1 MRWTALFEDLEAQLE
16 AADAAELEAEVRDRT
31 RTELARIDVA
41 ARLRSAVG
49 STLDVQLRSGDRL
62 RGTVASLG
70 ADWLL
75 MQDEDTGG
83 APSREL
89 LVPLRAVLVLR
100 GLGPSS
106 RTSGSSPTGAPGGPV
121 VGRLDLRSV
130 LRGIARD
137 RTSVRVTTDDGSL
150 LIGVVGRVGADHL
163 ELPTEPRDRFG
174 PVVPFTGL
182 ALVQRLS

>member
-1 MRWTALFEDLEAQLE
+1 MRWTALFEDLEAQLG

-62 RGTVASLG
+62 RGSVASLG

-75 MQDEDTGG
+75 MQEEDDG

-106 RTSGSSPTGAPGGPV
+106 QTSGSSPGGVPGGAV
-121 VGRLDLRSV
+121 AGRLDLRSV

-137 RTSVRVTTDDGSL
+137 RTPVRVTTDDGTL
-150 LIGVVGRVGADHL
+150 LSGVVGRVGADHL
-163 ELPTEPRDRFG
+163 ELPAEPRDRSG
-174 PVVPFTGL
+174 PVVPFAGL

>member
-31 RTELARIDVA
+31 RSEFARIDLM

-49 STLDVQLRSGDRL
+49 SSLDVQLRSGDRL
-62 RGTVASLG
+62 RGTLASRG

-75 MQDEDTGG
+75 VHADDGG
-83 APSREL
+83 APLREL

-100 GLGPSS
+100 GLGPASQAA
-106 RTSGSSPTGAPGGPV
+106 GSVTDGASGGPV
-121 VGRLDLRSV
+121 AGRLDLRSV

-137 RTSVRVTTDDGSL
+137 RTPVRVTTDDGTL
-150 LIGVVGRVGADHL
+150 LGGVVGRVGADHL
-163 ELPTEPRDRFG
+163 ELPAESRDRSG
-174 PVVPFTGL
+174 PVVPFAGL
-182 ALVQRLS
+182 SLVQRSS

>member
-1 MRWTALFEDLEAQLE
+1 MRWAALFEDLEAQFE

-31 RTELARIDVA
+31 RAELARIDLA

-49 STLDVQLRSGDRL
+49 STLDVQVRSADRL
-62 RGTVASLG
+62 RGTLASLG

-75 MQDEDTGG
+75 MQDADTGG

-100 GLGPSS
+100 GLGSAS
-106 RTSGSSPTGAPGGPV
+106 ETAGASPGAAPGGSV
-121 VGRLDLRSV
+121 AARLDLRSV

-137 RTSVRVTTDDGSL
+137 RTPVRVTTDDGTQL
-150 LIGVVGRVGADHL
+150 GGVVGRVGADHL
-163 ELPTEPRDRFG
+163 ELPAEPRARSG